1 MIPYAY
7 IRARSIVLPSGE
19 VLGRQCRR
27 LGKQFDDFR
36 PQRVTAAFIPCNVY
50 AKHWVSQLRRERGQ
64 QARRQGKPHKVFIQ
78 PGSAVSPSS
87 LETIGGQ
94 EVMDSPAVWDPT
106 N

>member
-1 MIPYAY
+1 MVMIPYAY

-50 AKHWVSQLRRERGQ
+50 AKHWVSQLRRERGSKLVARECHTKSSFSLDQ
-64 QARRQGKPHKVFIQ
+64 QFLPARWRL
-78 PGSAVSPSS
+78 S
-87 LETIGGQ
+87 E
-94 EVMDSPAVWDPT
+94 DRR
-106 N
+106 